1 MLIRIEDYLNRRRQ
15 FQAQGQAQPL
25 LVVVGGTMAPV
36 RAETRLA
43 RQSARIHVL
52 PLTAVCCDSALE
64 DSALPSASELG
75 GVYAEATLV

>member
-15 FQAQGQAQPL
+15 FQPQAQPL
-25 LVVVGGTMAPV
+25 LVVVGGTMSPV
-36 RAETRLA
+36 RAEARVA